1 VTATAVAASAAP
13 RARWYVLAVM
23 TLVYALNIADRFS
36 ITTLIE
42 PIRKELAL
50 SDKGIAFLTGTAL
63 VFFYVTAGIPIAA
76 LADRLNRRNILA
88 VSLFVWS
95 GVTAVCGLT
104 RSYGQLLLARI
115 AVGVGEAGGTPP
127 STSIVADNFP
137 PERRPLALTIYA
149 LGACLGAWL
158 GTSVAGRAADAGG
171 WRLAFLVL
179 GLPGVAVAL
188 LVWLTVREPRRG
200 QLDSAAPPPQ
210 VSSFSLREILTQILV
225 TLRFM
230 RQQRAAI
237 HLVVGGSVATLW
249 SWGLM
254 YWTPAFLQRSHHL
267 TVGQAGELL
276 GPMHLVAGTAGTLL
290 AAALMAVPAA
300 RDARFVTRLLA
311 LAAVLATVPSFFAY
325 EVGSLPAAT
334 LWLWLFVPGVYF
346 YIGPVLGLLANVM
359 PPGMRATACAI
370 LLFLANVANL
380 FLAPQLFVGPLSD
393 WFASSFNAGPES
405 LRWALLLLAPTGLW
419 AAWHLWR
426 AGATIREDE
435 ARAGL

>member
-1 VTATAVAASAAP
+1 MTDSGVAASAAP

-88 VSLFVWS
+88 V
-95 GVTAVCGLT
+95 GVT

-127 STSIVADNFP
+127 STAIVADNFP
-137 PERRPLALTIYA
+137 PQRRPLALTIYA

-158 GTSVAGRAADAGG
+158 GTSVAGAAADAGG
-171 WRLAFLVL
+171 WRLAFLV
-179 GLPGVAVAL
+179 
-188 LVWLTVREPRRG
+188 
-200 QLDSAAPPPQ
+200 
-210 VSSFSLREILTQILV
+210 
-225 TLRFM
+225 
-230 RQQRAAI
+230 
-237 HLVVGGSVATLW
+237 
-249 SWGLM
+249 
-254 YWTPAFLQRSHHL
+254 PA
-267 TVGQAGELL
+267 
-276 GPMHLVAGTAGTLL
+276 
-290 AAALMAVPAA
+290 
-300 RDARFVTRLLA
+300 
-311 LAAVLATVPSFFAY
+311 
-325 EVGSLPAAT
+325 
-334 LWLWLFVPGVYF
+334 
-346 YIGPVLGLLANVM
+346 
-359 PPGMRATACAI
+359 GMRATACAI
-370 LLFLANVANL
+370 LLFLA
-380 FLAPQLFVGPLSD
+380 PQLLVGPLSD
-393 WFASSFNAGPES
+393 WFAASFNAGPES

-435 ARAGL
+435 ARVRLS